1 MPITLFDSLTRETR
15 ELRRPDPQNPRDVFS
30 FYNCGPTV
38 YAPAHIGN
46 FRTFVINDVLRRLLE
61 LEFGA
66 SHVKHVRNLTDVDDK
81 TIRRAREEGR
91 PLGAVTQQWTDK
103 FHADCAA
110 LNCLPPNVEPT
121 ATGHIREQVDMIDV
135 LMKKGNAYRA
145 ADGSVYFKVSS
156 FGEYGHLSRVK
167 ERELQPGSALNNP
180 PVLRIRGVNSISSGI
195 YPPVVIDGVTV
206 FTGSAGGAVGN
217 DPLAI
222 LSKTGMDQGSVFVAT
237 CVAAAVSTM
246 VMALYAN
253 YPIAL
258 APGMGINAFFA
269 FTVVLAYKYTWQQA
283 LAAVFCS
290 GVLFFLISVF
300 RIRQYVIESIPQ
312 NLKLAVSA
320 GVGLFLGIIALEEA
334 KVVVANPATL
344 VSMGDL
350 KNPVAAL
357 ALLGFVLI
365 VALNYRQVIGGTLI
379 GILAVTA
386 VGIPLGLAHYSGIV
400 SLPPS
405 IKPTLLQL
413 DFSRVFEGTFL
424 IVVFSILFI
433 DVFDN
438 AGTLIGVTHRT
449 GLMKNGKLARM
460 KEALISDSFA
470 AMFGAAIGT
479 STTTSYIES
488 AAGVSAGGRTGLTAA
503 FVSIFFLLA
512 LLFAP
517 LAGMIPA
524 YATSA
529 ALLYVACV
537 MARGLAEID
546 WEDITEY
553 APAVVTAITMPLTY
567 SIATGIGLGFIT
579 YALVKLIS
587 GKVKDASPAVIVLA
601 VLFAIKFAVSG

>member
-1 MPITLFDSLTRETR
+1 MIKRAKGKNEAQFNAALDRYFGLT
-15 ELRRPDPQNPRDVFS
+15 QQ
-30 FYNCGPTV
+30 G
-38 YAPAHIGN
+38 
-46 FRTFVINDVLRRLLE
+46 
-61 LEFGA
+61 
-66 SHVKHVRNLTDVDDK
+66 TDVR
-81 TIRRAREEGR
+81 TEFIA
-91 PLGAVTQQWTDK
+91 
-103 FHADCAA
+103 
-110 LNCLPPNVEPT
+110 
-121 ATGHIREQVDMIDV
+121 
-135 LMKKGNAYRA
+135 
-145 ADGSVYFKVSS
+145 
-156 FGEYGHLSRVK
+156 
-167 ERELQPGSALNNP
+167 
-180 PVLRIRGVNSISSGI
+180 
-195 YPPVVIDGVTV
+195 GVTTFLTMVYIV
-206 FTGSAGGAVGN
+206 FVN
-217 DPLAI
+217 PII
-222 LSKTGMDQGSVFVAT
+222 LGKTGMDQGAVFVAT

-269 FTVVLAYKYTWQQA
+269 FTVVLTYKYTWQQA

-300 RIRQYVIESIPQ
+300 RIRQYVIDSIPQ

-320 GVGLFLGIIALEEA
+320 GVGMFLGIIALEEA
-334 KVVVANPATL
+334 KVVVDHPATL
-344 VSMGDL
+344 VTLGDL
-350 KNPVAAL
+350 RQPEAFL
-357 ALLGFVLI
+357 MLLGFVLI
-365 VALNYRQVIGGTLI
+365 AALNFRRVLGGTLI
-379 GILAVTA
+379 GILAATII
-386 VGIPLGLAHYSGIV
+386 GLPFGLAKFTGVV
-400 SLPPS
+400 SMPPS
-405 IKPTLLQL
+405 IAPTLLQL
-413 DFSRVFEGTFL
+413 DFSRVWELTFL

-503 FVSIFFLLA
+503 FVGLFFLLA
-512 LLFAP
+512 LFFAP

-524 YATSA
+524 YASAA

-546 WEDITEY
+546 WDDITEY

-579 YALVKLIS
+579 YALAKIIS
-587 GKVKDASPAVIVLA
+587 GKARDASPAVMVLA
-601 VLFAIKFAVSG
+601 VLFAIKFAVAG

>member
-1 MPITLFDSLTRETR
+1 MANEVKSEAKAAGESGFAERLDNYFGLTEQGTNVRTEFIAGLTTF
-15 ELRRPDPQNPRDVFS
+15 LTMVYIVFVNP
-30 FYNCGPTV
+30 
-38 YAPAHIGN
+38 
-46 FRTFVINDVLRRLLE
+46 
-61 LEFGA
+61 
-66 SHVKHVRNLTDVDDK
+66 
-81 TIRRAREEGR
+81 
-91 PLGAVTQQWTDK
+91 
-103 FHADCAA
+103 
-110 LNCLPPNVEPT
+110 
-121 ATGHIREQVDMIDV
+121 
-135 LMKKGNAYRA
+135 
-145 ADGSVYFKVSS
+145 
-156 FGEYGHLSRVK
+156 
-167 ERELQPGSALNNP
+167 
-180 PVLRIRGVNSISSGI
+180 
-195 YPPVVIDGVTV
+195 
-206 FTGSAGGAVGN
+206 
-217 DPLAI
+217 AI
-222 LSKTGMDQGSVFVAT
+222 LSKTGMDQGAVFVAT

-269 FTVVLAYKYTWQQA
+269 FTVVLTYKYSWQQA

-300 RIRQYVIESIPQ
+300 KIRQYVIESIPQ

-334 KVVVANPATL
+334 KLVVAQPATL
-344 VSMGDL
+344 VTMGDL
-350 KNPVAAL
+350 KNPVALL

-365 VALNYRQVIGGTLI
+365 VALNYRKVIGGTLI

-386 VGIPLGLAHYSGIV
+386 LGIPFGLAHYSGIV

-405 IKPTLLQL
+405 IKPSLLQL
-413 DFSRVFEGTFL
+413 DFSRVLEGTFL

-449 GLMKNGKLARM
+449 GLMKDGKLARM

-470 AMFGAAIGT
+470 AMFGAVIGT

-579 YALVKLIS
+579 YALVKVIS
-587 GKVKDASPAVIVLA
+587 GKIKDASPAVLVLA